1 MNCKQG
7 DLAIIVKS
15 YAGNEGKVVR
25 CVEYLGEVGWLSV
38 FTGQIE
44 YVPTWGIDVPLPG
57 VEGADWPIP
66 AIADYQLRPLRPDE
80 GDDETLSW
88 VGKPKKVAA

>member
-25 CVEYLGEVGWLSV
+25 CVEYLGEVLWACSV
-38 FTGQIE
+38 TGLDKAE
-44 YVPTWGIDVPLPG
+44 PTWRVDSLLPG
-57 VEGADWPIP
+57 PDGEQAVAK
-66 AIADYQLRPLRPDE
+66 IADCQLRPLRPNR

-88 VGKPKKVAA
+88 AGKPKKVTA

>member
-25 CVEYLGEVGWLSV
+25 CVEAVGMELWDMPDGTSELAFTWRMDRALRS
-38 FTGQIE
+38 FTGRLHDLVRDE
-44 YVPTWGIDVPLPG
+44 H
-57 VEGADWPIP
+57 
-66 AIADYQLRPLRPDE
+66 LRPIRPDE

-88 VGKPKKVAA
+88 AGKPEKVAA